1 MSSITERSNMSTPKP
16 GRPWEPSA
24 KERSQRIL
32 NFVLA
37 VVLSVILLFV
47 TGLNGKLGWAA
58 AFLFSFVSIS
68 FIAEYRRAGIAAAQ
82 DSLLTSF
89 SRVGIILAVI
99 PIVSIIATVVVK
111 GWRGLHWGLLTLDM
125 SQSTVNDPIENGG
138 MLAAIVGSTIMVGL
152 ALIFTLPI
160 SILTAL
166 YLTEVKGRL
175 AGSVRFLVQ
184 AMSGVPSIVAGL
196 FILSS
201 IVYPITG
208 QRNGLMGAL
217 ALSILMIPTV
227 TRTAEEVL
235 LLIPNDLREA
245 GLALGATQWRTVAM
259 VVVPAV
265 KSGIVTAVILG
276 IARVIGETAPILLVS
291 GGGEAT
297 NFNPVSGPMGS
308 IPFYVWRAFL
318 LGGTEESSQ
327 RTWAGLLV
335 LLIWVLFLFMIARYI
350 SSRTQKR

>member
-1 MSSITERSNMSTPKP
+1 MSSVISQDAVTPKP
-16 GRPWEPSA
+16 GKPWEPTA
-24 KERSQRIL
+24 RERTQKVL
-32 NFVLA
+32 NFFISLA
-37 VVLSVILLFV
+37 LSVILLFT
-47 TGLNGKLGWAA
+47 TGLNGKLGWII
-58 AFLFSFVSIS
+58 AFFLSFTVVSFV
-68 FIAEYRRAGIAAAQ
+68 AEFRRAGKPAAQ
-82 DSLLTSF
+82 DSLLTSV
-89 SRVGIILAVI
+89 SRFAITLAVI
-99 PIVSIIATVVVK
+99 PIVSILVTVVVK
-111 GWRGLHWGLLTLDM
+111 GWRGLHWGLFTQDM
-125 SQSTVNDPIENGG
+125 AQATVNDPIQNGG
-138 MLAAIVGSTIMVGL
+138 MLAAIVGTFIMVSL

-166 YLTEVKGRL
+166 YLTEIKGKFTRPI
-175 AGSVRFLVQ
+175 RFLVQ

-201 IVYPITG
+201 VIYPVTG
-208 QRNGLMGAL
+208 ERTGLMGSLAL
-217 ALSILMIPTV
+217 AILMIPTV
-227 TRTAEEVL
+227 ARTAEEVL

-265 KSGIVTAVILG
+265 KSGLVTAIILG
-276 IARVIGETAPILLVS
+276 VARVIGETAPILLVS

-308 IPFYVWRAFL
+308 IPYYVWKSFQ

-335 LLIWVLFLFMIARYI
+335 LILWVLLLFTIARYI
-350 SSRTQKR
+350 SSRSQKR